1 MKMARKVVAAP
12 ARWQDKFIK
21 ILYVKKI
28 ITISMSIK
36 IRGVLWR
43 SIRSTIR
50 FPIIGPKFAVL
61 FMRQFVM
68 VIAPY
73 MKENMKLML
82 GNAQKFS

>member
-1 MKMARKVVAAP
+1 MKKARKVVAAP

-50 FPIIGPKFAVL
+50 FPIIGPKFAV

-68 VIAPY
+68 VITPY

-82 GNAQKFS
+82 GSAPKFS